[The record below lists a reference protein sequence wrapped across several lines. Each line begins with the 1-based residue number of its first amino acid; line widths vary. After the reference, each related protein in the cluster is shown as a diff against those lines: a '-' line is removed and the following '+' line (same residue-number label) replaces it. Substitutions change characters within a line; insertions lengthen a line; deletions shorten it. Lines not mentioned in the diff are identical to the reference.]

1 MKKLIITVLFTL
13 LAAPAAL
20 AANRYISDDLFTFMH
35 SGPNNTYRIIG
46 SINAGSKVQ
55 LLQANKD
62 TGYTQVRDDRGRTGW
77 VQSKFVTNQES
88 MAIRLPRIEKELSEV
103 KEQLA
108 NARQTSDTEKAGLVT
123 SLETRNQQITDLEKK
138 YSEISDQLTSV
149 ETENRELRAK
159 LDTQKDDML
168 LTVLHLRWWCSR
180 PWSFIWFDSSSYHST
195 QKEITCWLGITAQQT
210 IGLHI
215 ADTKKAT
222 FMWPFAYLMVS
233 RESTNHPIRKV
244 QGFGFAHLGIR
255 Q

>member
-1 MKKLIITVLFTL
+1 MTYSLSCTQVQTTLTVS
-13 LAAPAAL
+13 LAALTLAL
-20 AANRYISDDLFTFMH
+20 KFSFYK
-35 SGPNNTYRIIG
+35 P
-46 SINAGSKVQ
+46 
-55 LLQANKD
+55 
-62 TGYTQVRDDRGRTGW
+62 GYTQVRDDRGRTGW

-168 LTVLHLRWWCSR
+168 LKYFTYGGGVAG
-180 PWSFIWFDSSSYHST
+180 
-195 QKEITCWLGITAQQT
+195 LGLLF
-210 IGLHI
+210 GLILPHI
-215 ADTKKAT
+215 IPRRKKSPAG
-222 FMWPFAYLMVS
+222 WA
-233 RESTNHPIRKV
+233 
-244 QGFGFAHLGIR
+244 
-255 Q
+255 

>member
-123 SLETRNQQITDLEKK
+123 SLETRNQQITDLEKNTLR
-138 YSEISDQLTSV
+138 SATSS
-149 ETENRELRAK
+149 LLLK
-159 LDTQKDDML
+159 QKTVNFAPSWIRKKMTCCL
-168 LTVLHLRWWCSR
+168 STSLTV
-180 PWSFIWFDSSSYHST
+180 
-195 QKEITCWLGITAQQT
+195 A
-210 IGLHI
+210 
-215 ADTKKAT
+215 
-222 FMWPFAYLMVS
+222 V
-233 RESTNHPIRKV
+233 
-244 QGFGFAHLGIR
+244 
-255 Q
+255 